1 MFHLRFLMLVPGLA
15 LVAATPMR
23 TLSCRQPRR
32 KAVAG
37 RSAVRTINR
46 AGVGPRGS
54 GAWQRA
60 QDVLSAASQA
70 QRRRTMNFHGVS
82 HMMKTL
88 TAAVALTAGLA
99 APALAFDVTAMS
111 DAEREAFRAEVRAYL
126 LENPDVIFD
135 AVDVAE
141 QRQAEQMAAGDE
153 QLVTDN
159 AGAIFDDGYSWVGGN
174 PDADI
179 TVVEFMDYRCGYCRK
194 AHDEVAELIEG
205 DGNVRLIVK
214 EFPILGEAS
223 MISTRFALAVR
234 MVAGDDAYEAARDAL
249 IALTSEMSE
258 PVLRRLADSLDLDA
272 DAVLAAMDDPEITR
286 QIESTRALAQT
297 LAING
302 TPTFVMGTQL
312 VRGYV
317 PLDTMQQIVE
327 EERSEG

>member
-1 MFHLRFLMLVPGLA
+1 
-15 LVAATPMR
+15 
-23 TLSCRQPRR
+23 
-32 KAVAG
+32 
-37 RSAVRTINR
+37 
-46 AGVGPRGS
+46 
-54 GAWQRA
+54 
-60 QDVLSAASQA
+60 
-70 QRRRTMNFHGVS
+70 
-82 HMMKTL
+82 MMKTL
-88 TAAVALTAGLA
+88 TAAVALSAGLA

-126 LENPDVIFD
+126 LENPQVIFD

-174 PDADI
+174 PDGDI

-223 MISTRFALAVR
+223 VISTRFALAVR

-249 IALTSEMSE
+249 IALTSDMSE
-258 PVLRRLADSLDLDA
+258 PVLRRLANSLDLDA
-272 DAVLAAMDDPEITR
+272 DAVLAAMDDPGITS
-286 QIESTRALAQT
+286 QIEFDPRTGADACDQRHPDLRDGHATGARLRSARHDAADRGRGAFGGLTAVHTSFCATIGGARGNFRAPAALIRQSET
-297 LAING
+297 GRRN
-302 TPTFVMGTQL
+302 
-312 VRGYV
+312 RGAARAV
-317 PLDTMQQIVE
+317 SRRHS
-327 EERSEG
+327 RSFHEPQD